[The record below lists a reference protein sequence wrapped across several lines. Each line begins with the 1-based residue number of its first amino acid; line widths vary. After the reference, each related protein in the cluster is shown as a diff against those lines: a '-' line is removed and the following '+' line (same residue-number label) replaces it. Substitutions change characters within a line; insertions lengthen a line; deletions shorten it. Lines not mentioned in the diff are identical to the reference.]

1 MGRSGGVG
9 DIRAMIHGK
18 RLNIGFYR
26 YSLLNRGGDRLSL
39 AYANHL
45 ASIGHNVTLHVKEM
59 NTVFDISP
67 ALKVDFVNCAGR
79 AGFLL
84 HASTHNLNH
93 DIVIVDIIHLHLL
106 LSLHNKEVV
115 YYAQADDVEYYDG
128 KSMRTLIDVLYRI
141 QFHSQKP
148 VISMSQHLTDIFKLR
163 YAPGNVITLKTG
175 IDHGSFYPDP
185 DVELIQLK
193 GEKKAVVL
201 MARGDSY
208 RKGFDLSFQ
217 VLESL
222 NSDTAAGIELW
233 VCGNRLSQNNFKFT
247 TRNFGVVSDLRL
259 RQILSSAD
267 IFFYPSRHEGFGLF
281 PLEAM
286 ACGCVVVTTDAIP
299 YARQTSSILVSPV
312 GDVPSLV
319 SNLEHIVSDNN
330 LLADLSEK
338 AIKCALSYDFEESKA
353 AFVDAVHTIVA
364 GHNQ

>member
-1 MGRSGGVG
+1 MTGQ
-9 DIRAMIHGK
+9 IL

-45 ASIGHNVTLHVKEM
+45 AALGHDVTLHVKEM
-59 NTVFDISP
+59 DTVFDLSP
-67 ALKVDFVNCAGR
+67 ALKVNVVECAGR

-84 HASTHNLNH
+84 HAATHNLNH
-93 DIVIVDIIHLHLL
+93 DLVIVDIIHLHML
-106 LSLHNKEVV
+106 LSLRNRVV

-128 KSMRTLIDVLYRI
+128 RVMRSLVDVLYKV
-141 QFHSQKP
+141 QFHSDTP
-148 VISMSQHLTDIFKLR
+148 VISMSQHLTDIFQRR
-163 YAPGNVITLKTG
+163 YAASNIITLKTG
-175 IDHGSFYPDP
+175 IDHGSFYPEP
-185 DVELIQLK
+185 DDELVRLK

-208 RKGFDLSFQ
+208 RKGFDISLQ

-222 NSDTAAGIELW
+222 DSDAAAGMELW
-233 VCGNRLSQNNFKFT
+233 VCGNHLDGGNYKFSM
-247 TRNFGVVSDLRL
+247 RNFGVASDQRL

-299 YARQTSSILVSPV
+299 YASQTPSILVSPI
-312 GDVPSLV
+312 GDVPCLV
-319 SNLEHIVSDNN
+319 SCLVRIVSDNK
-330 LLADLSEK
+330 LLSDMHKK
-338 AIKCALSYDFEESKA
+338 AIGYAQSYDFEESKA
-353 AFVDAVHTIVA
+353 AFANAVQTIVA
-364 GHNQ
+364 GLSQ